1 MRSLLCVAI
10 LCFCF
15 PVLASDLIYTP
26 TNPSFGGNAL
36 NGTVLLNSA
45 QAQNSYKDP
54 SLDDDESGLDD
65 FNDSL
70 QRSLLSRL
78 TSTLSQSMVDE
89 DGNLI
94 PGTLETSDYI
104 IDIVDQGD
112 GTISVT
118 TTEKL
123 TGGSTTFVINS
134 L

>member
-1 MRSLLCVAI
+1 MRNLLCAAF
-10 LCFCF
+10 FCF
-15 PVLASDLIYTP
+15 SIPVLASDLIYTP
-26 TNPSFGGNAL
+26 TNPSFGGNPL

-45 QAQNSYKDP
+45 QAQNTFKDP

-89 DGNLI
+89 NGNLI